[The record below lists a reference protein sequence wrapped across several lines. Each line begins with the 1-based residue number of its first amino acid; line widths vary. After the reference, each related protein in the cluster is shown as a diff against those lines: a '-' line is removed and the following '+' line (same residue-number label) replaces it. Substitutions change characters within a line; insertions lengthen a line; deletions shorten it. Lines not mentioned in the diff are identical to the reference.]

1 MTSIVT
7 AAYTAAAT
15 YPLNHARVG
24 YQSWTQGL
32 AASSVAVSSELPD
45 KPRDGPLRADTVDK
59 WKAVSGA
66 STWRVDLGVARP
78 VDYVGLVADAVGVQ
92 ITVAYSADDITYT
105 TFAAAVT
112 PADSTPILL
121 LDAAVSARYWRVSV
135 ASPVDLACVYIGQ
148 VLEMQRPFFDG
159 FSPLSLSRNTDTTAS
174 MTRGGQFVGQD
185 IIRRG
190 VSGSFE
196 LNNLKPDWYR
206 ANFDPMVRHLRTL
219 PIFFAWNL
227 KSAAGDVNFCWSAD
241 PIKPAMVAQTPGG
254 RVSVSVSLRGIGG
267 ID

>member
-24 YQSWTQGL
+24 YQSWTSGL
-32 AASSVAVSSELPD
+32 SASSVAVSSELAD

-66 STWRVDLGVARP
+66 STWRVDLGVARS
-78 VDYVGLVADAVGVQ
+78 VDYVGMVADAAGVQ
-92 ITVAYSADDITYT
+92 ITVAYSNDDVAYT
-105 TFAAAVT
+105 TFATAVT
-112 PADSTPILL
+112 PTDGAPILL

-159 FSPLSLSRNTDTTAS
+159 FSPLSLSRNTDTTSS
-174 MTRGGQFVGQD
+174 MTRGGQFIGQD
-185 IIRRG
+185 IIKRG
-190 VSGSFE
+190 VSGSIE
-196 LNNLKPDWYR
+196 LNNLKPGWYR
-206 ANFDPMVRHLRTL
+206 ANFDPLVRHLRTL
-219 PIFFAWNL
+219 PVFFAWNL
-227 KSAAGDVNFCWSAD
+227 KRAPDDINFCWSSD
-241 PIKPAMVAQTPGG
+241 PIKPAMVAQTEGG
-254 RVSVSVSLRGIGG
+254 RMSVSVALRGIGG
-267 ID
+267 AD